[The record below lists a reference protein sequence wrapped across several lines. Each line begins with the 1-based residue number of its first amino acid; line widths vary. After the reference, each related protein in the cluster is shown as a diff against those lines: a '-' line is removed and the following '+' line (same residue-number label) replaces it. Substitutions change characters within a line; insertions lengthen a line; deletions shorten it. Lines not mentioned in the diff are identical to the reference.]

1 MATPRKQ
8 SFAKMAESDA
18 RLPRNP
24 PSSGEELPSSEE
36 GTTPVAG
43 IGNSLWTKRCRSPVW
58 SLGTFLLLEVLVLGR
73 LWVWHDLPR
82 GDTASYYRYA
92 SAWAVH
98 GGFRNL
104 GPLVF
109 SPLYLI
115 FLGTLQ
121 RLFPDP
127 CVVVMLHR
135 YLIVAGTG
143 LLVLLVLRRLLPH
156 PWSWLIAA
164 WWLLLPI
171 NHDSYFEV
179 HLFCFGWVLAACW
192 ISSFFGLWGVG
203 ISISL
208 ILAST
213 LLLRNEYAPALLLMG
228 AVSVLLLFS
237 GKEGTR
243 PLWARVVP
251 LLLPSAC
258 VLVATGLFVAASFRD
273 VTVSG
278 LRSVFRARENLDLS
292 QVFSYGYQQ
301 RHPEWTSDP
310 WTQGDSLLR
319 EKFGKDHLTWSEAL
333 VRNPPALLEHFAWN
347 ARLLPDGLEYGLFNI
362 YAGSVS
368 PDFSRKG
375 GGRTIA
381 LVALLLFAAL
391 CLFPIVTVRSWW
403 RAELLRQPK
412 ARCWITLIC
421 FLPSALIAIETQ
433 RPRPS
438 YMFPLT
444 FFLMALCGLS
454 LARLSR
460 RLFTPRTEQTLG
472 CLGIAVALVLAAQIS
487 THRVR
492 TRPVADDVA
501 RLAPH
506 GELLAGEQNGFCS
519 NAVWGDDLIR
529 YAATPGVRSAR
540 FIPWTAVAAKI
551 TSGEDLDAAAQQA
564 GVTVFYLKS
573 DPTLGDAGRRLLN
586 GDVAS
591 WRIVSRSST
600 PERTGSEGE
609 GERPREPRVEPPAWA
624 ILTRSGDER
633 VPP

>member
-1 MATPRKQ
+1 M
-8 SFAKMAESDA
+8 SSDRA
-18 RLPRNP
+18 GALP
-24 PSSGEELPSSEE
+24 
-36 GTTPVAG
+36 AG
-43 IGNSLWTKRCRSPVW
+43 GVDASVWTKLCNSPVL
-58 SLGTFLLLEVLVLGR
+58 SLATFLLLEVLVLGR

-82 GDTASYYRYA
+82 GDTASYFRYA

-98 GGFRNL
+98 GSFRSL

-115 FLGTLQ
+115 FLGSLQ

-127 CVVVMLHR
+127 CVAVMLHR

-171 NHDSYFEV
+171 NHDSYFEI

-208 ILAST
+208 ILAGT
-213 LLLRNEYAPALLLMG
+213 FLLRNEYAPALLLMG
-228 AVSVLLLFS
+228 ALAVPLLFFGPDS
-237 GKEGTR
+237 AQ
-243 PLWARVVP
+243 PLWARAGP
-251 LLLPSAC
+251 LLVPSAC
-258 VLVATGLFVAASFRD
+258 VLVVTGLFVAASFHD
-273 VTVSG
+273 VTVTG
-278 LRSVFRARENLDLS
+278 LRSVFHARENLDLS
-292 QVFSYGYQQ
+292 QVYSYGYQQ

-333 VRNPPALLEHFAWN
+333 ARNPPALLEHFT
-347 ARLLPDGLEYGLFNI
+347 RLRTRVFCPEWSRST
-362 YAGSVS
+362 GSS
-368 PDFSRKG
+368 IFIRSSSLPDFSRKG
-375 GGRTIA
+375 GGRTMA
-381 LVALLLFAAL
+381 LVGLLLVASL
-391 CLFPIVTVRSWW
+391 CLFPIATVRSWCQT
-403 RAELLRQPK
+403 ELLQEPK

-460 RLFTPRTEQTLG
+460 RVFAPRTEQILG
-472 CLGIAVALVLAAQIS
+472 CLGIAVALALAGQIS

-492 TRPVADDVA
+492 THPVADDVA
-501 RLAPH
+501 RLGPH
-506 GELLAGEQNGFCS
+506 GEFLAGEQNGFCS
-519 NAVWGDDLIR
+519 NATWGDDLIR
-529 YAATPGVRSAR
+529 YAATPGIRSAR

-551 TSGEDLDAAAQQA
+551 TSGEDLDAAAGQA
-564 GVTVFYLKS
+564 GVTAFYLKA

-586 GDVAS
+586 GEVAS
-591 WRIVSRSST
+591 WRVVTRSSN
-600 PERTGSEGE
+600 
-609 GERPREPRVEPPAWA
+609 EPRDWA
-624 ILTRSGDER
+624 ILAKSTRR
-633 VPP
+633 

>member
-1 MATPRKQ
+1 MPTPRKQ
-8 SFAKMAESDA
+8 SFAKMADSDA
-18 RLPRNP
+18 RLPHTP
-24 PSSGEELPSSEE
+24 PSSGEELPSDEE
-36 GTTPVAG
+36 GTRPVAG
-43 IGNSLWTKRCRSPVW
+43 IGSSLWAKLCGWPVW
-58 SLGTFLLLEVLVLGR
+58 SLGTFFLLEVLVLGR

-92 SAWAVH
+92 SAWAAH
-98 GGFRNL
+98 GSFRNL

-127 CVVVMLHR
+127 CVAVMLHR
-135 YLIVAGTG
+135 YLIVAATG

-208 ILAST
+208 ALAGT

-228 AVSVLLLFS
+228 VLAVLLLS
-237 GKEGTR
+237 GKEGAR
-243 PLWARVVP
+243 PPWARIVP
-251 LLLPSAC
+251 LILPSVC
-258 VLVATGLFVAASFRD
+258 VLVATGLFVATSFRD
-273 VTVSG
+273 VNLRG
-278 LRSVFRARENLDLS
+278 LRSVFHARENLDLS

-319 EKFGKDHLTWSEAL
+319 EKFGKDHLTWTEAL
-333 VRNPPALLEHFAWN
+333 ARNPPALLEHFAWN

-375 GGRTIA
+375 GGRTMA
-381 LVALLLFAAL
+381 LAGLLLVAAL
-391 CLFPIVTVRSWW
+391 CLLPIFSVRSWW
-403 RAELLRQPK
+403 RAELLQQPT

-460 RLFTPRTEQTLG
+460 RLFAPRTEQILG

-487 THRVR
+487 NHRVR
-492 TRPVADDVA
+492 THPVADDVA
-501 RLAPH
+501 RLAPL

-540 FIPWTAVAAKI
+540 FIPWTAVVAKI
-551 TSGEDLDAAAQQA
+551 TSGEDLDAAAGQA
-564 GVTVFYLKS
+564 GVTTFYLKA
-573 DPTLGDAGRRLLN
+573 DPSLGDAGRRLLN
-586 GDVAS
+586 GEVAS
-591 WRIVSRSST
+591 WRVVTHSSN
-600 PERTGSEGE
+600 
-609 GERPREPRVEPPAWA
+609 EPRDVGHPGESGRRWRAA
-624 ILTRSGDER
+624 LRRSAR
-633 VPP
+633 HRYLSITPCPSQS